1 MDGTT
6 STAGNAGTDH
16 DAGAGGTA
24 GTAGPAPAPAPPTSA
39 DLRASVSAMIGTP
52 PGEIAGDANLVLLG
66 LGSLEMMRL
75 VNRWR
80 RQGLAIE
87 FRDLAAEPTID
98 AWTERLASAGA
109 KGSPGAK
116 R

>member
-1 MDGTT
+1 MTGTAGTNGTT
-6 STAGNAGTDH
+6 GTT
-16 DAGAGGTA
+16 GATGTSGA
-24 GTAGPAPAPAPPTSA
+24 TGTAGPAPAPPTPA

-75 VNRWR
+75 VTRWR
-80 RQGLAIE
+80 RQGLAVE

-98 AWTERLASAGA
+98 AWTERFAEAGA
-109 KGSPGAK
+109 KRQPGAE

>member
-6 STAGNAGTDH
+6 STSTSGTT
-16 DAGAGGTA
+16 GTTGTT
-24 GTAGPAPAPAPPTSA
+24 GTAGPTPAPPTSA
-39 DLRASVSAMIGTP
+39 DLRESVSAMIGTP
-52 PGEIAGDANLVLLG
+52 SGEIAGDANLVLLG

-75 VNRWR
+75 VTRWR
-80 RQGLAIE
+80 RQGLAVE

-98 AWTERLASAGA
+98 AWTERFAAAGA
-109 KGSPGAK
+109 KGQPEAD

>member
-6 STAGNAGTDH
+6 STSTSTTDTGTT
-16 DAGAGGTA
+16 GTT
-24 GTAGPAPAPAPPTSA
+24 GTAGPVPAPPTSA

-75 VNRWR
+75 VTRWR
-80 RQGLAIE
+80 RQGLAVE

-98 AWTERLASAGA
+98 AWTEWFAAAGA
-109 KGSPGAK
+109 KGLPEAE